1 MLSSC
6 RLTWKPNNPAR
17 SRTAYKTVPQAMMS
31 AAPFFVKIA
40 VVHSILT
47 LDKTQSL
54 CYTQFVEE
62 RVFDLFETTV
72 SLN

>member
-1 MLSSC
+1 
-6 RLTWKPNNPAR
+6 
-17 SRTAYKTVPQAMMS
+17 MS

-47 LDKTQSL
+47 LDKTHGV
-54 CYTQFVEE
+54 CYTQVVEE
-62 RVFDLFETTV
+62 KVFDLFETIV

>member
-1 MLSSC
+1 
-6 RLTWKPNNPAR
+6 
-17 SRTAYKTVPQAMMS
+17 MMS
-31 AAPFFVKIA
+31 AALFFVKIA

>member
-1 MLSSC
+1 
-6 RLTWKPNNPAR
+6 
-17 SRTAYKTVPQAMMS
+17 MS
-31 AAPFFVKIA
+31 AALLFRKISLM
-40 VVHSILT
+40 HGILT

-62 RVFDLFETTV
+62 RVFDLFETMV

>member
-1 MLSSC
+1 
-6 RLTWKPNNPAR
+6 
-17 SRTAYKTVPQAMMS
+17 MS

-47 LDKTQSL
+47 LDKRKSL

-62 RVFDLFETTV
+62 RVFDLFETVV